1 MVTCYMLLVFVI
13 LCLNFDKLPGVL
25 ASIFQSAFSLEAGDF
40 FLIII
45 SDAYLGNEHRD
56 GVSTCL
62 PFVQ

>member
-1 MVTCYMLLVFVI
+1 MDGRDPLISEITPVEDYNIRIIFELLI
-13 LCLNFDKLPGVL
+13 
-25 ASIFQSAFSLEAGDF
+25 DF

>member
-1 MVTCYMLLVFVI
+1 MAETHRDPLISEITPVEDYNIRIILELLI
-13 LCLNFDKLPGVL
+13 
-25 ASIFQSAFSLEAGDF
+25 DF